1 MQLNKNS
8 PIKKA
13 KKLPIFGQ
21 YISEMI
27 SVQLYTEAMAE
38 RPLYPKTK
46 TIMVLPYLCWNAPYV
61 QTFELSFTTG

>member
-8 PIKKA
+8 PILNA
-13 KKLPIFGQ
+13 KKLHIFGQ
-21 YISEMI
+21 YISKVI
-27 SVQLYTEAMAE
+27 TVLLYVEAMAE

-46 TIMVLPYLCWNAPYV
+46 TIMVLPYLYCNALYV

>member
-1 MQLNKNS
+1 MQLTKNP
-8 PIKKA
+8 PILKA
-13 KKLPIFGQ
+13 KKLRIFGQ

-27 SVQLYTEAMAE
+27 TVLLYTEAMTE

-46 TIMVLPYLCWNAPYV
+46 TIMVLPYLYCNAPYE